1 MNENEIEI
9 QPTDDIPEVIVET
22 AVEEQE
28 QPRGRR
34 SSLMA
39 AVRSRAYNSDLT
51 RAHVALMEREV
62 VLPQKQ
68 LELFRLVNRHY
79 RILQTWHDQYTGWR
93 IQRGSTVIR
102 LVRHLSTATPGYLYE
117 RLKDP
122 KAFAC
127 LTWVLWFAENRQ
139 LAGRGNDQQF
149 LLSQLAEQ
157 IQEQSTQG
165 TDSEKQ
171 FDFRKQADR
180 YSIQRA
186 LQCLED
192 LGGIQLV
199 DGQTREWVEQTPDAD
214 VLYEFTDVIR
224 SLVTALNPETVATAT
239 AQINNPAARLQPILL
254 PGAAN
259 ITPDL
264 ARAWR
269 TLLNGPALFRFD
281 DIRAFNALKEHA
293 DEIANELLETFGW
306 LLDLHRDY
314 ACIVRASGSTAGP
327 VTSLNMVGA
336 SDQISMLL
344 CGAIRKRVATGAWPA
359 PDQYG
364 CLHVSTGDMEEL

>member
-1 MNENEIEI
+1 MNEREIEI
-9 QPTDDIPEVIVET
+9 QATDIPEVIVET

-28 QPRGRR
+28 QPKGRR

-62 VLPQKQ
+62 LLPNKQ

-79 RILQTWHDQYTGWR
+79 RTLQAWHDQYTGWR

-122 KAFAC
+122 KDFAC
-127 LTWVLWFAENRQ
+127 LTWALWFAENRQ

-180 YSIQRA
+180 YNIQRA
-186 LQCLED
+186 LQYLED
-192 LGGIQLV
+192 MGGIQLV

-214 VLYEFTDVIR
+214 VL
-224 SLVTALNPETVATAT
+224 
-239 AQINNPAARLQPILL
+239 
-254 PGAAN
+254 
-259 ITPDL
+259 
-264 ARAWR
+264 
-269 TLLNGPALFRFD
+269 
-281 DIRAFNALKEHA
+281 
-293 DEIANELLETFGW
+293 
-306 LLDLHRDY
+306 
-314 ACIVRASGSTAGP
+314 
-327 VTSLNMVGA
+327 
-336 SDQISMLL
+336 
-344 CGAIRKRVATGAWPA
+344 
-359 PDQYG
+359 
-364 CLHVSTGDMEEL
+364 